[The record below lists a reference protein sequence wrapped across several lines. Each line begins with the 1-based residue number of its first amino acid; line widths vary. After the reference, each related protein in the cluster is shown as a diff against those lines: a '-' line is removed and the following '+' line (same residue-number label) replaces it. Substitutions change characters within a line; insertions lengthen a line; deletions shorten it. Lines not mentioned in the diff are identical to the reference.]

1 MTGLAPNILVI
12 NGHRTPHQSHYG
24 KALFDAVRPL
34 PNVTPHVLSEL
45 YHDFQFNGDY
55 ERGLLSAHKAIV
67 LQFPFYWYSSP
78 AIVKEWIDEVL
89 SRGWAYGGGQALAGK
104 KLMIATTTGAPE
116 ALYRPDGVNGHTV
129 EQLLAPFERT
139 AALCG
144 MVWVSPFILH
154 GVRYLADEQLAER
167 CQTYKRTVQA
177 LV

>member
-1 MTGLAPNILVI
+1 MTGVAPEILVI

-24 KALFDAVRPL
+24 NALFDAVRAL
-34 PNVTPHVLSEL
+34 PNVTPHVLIDL
-45 YHDFQFNGDY
+45 YPDFRINVDH
-55 ERGLLSAHKAIV
+55 ERKLLSAHKAIV

-78 AIVKEWIDEVL
+78 AILKEWIDEVL

-104 KLMIATTTGAPE
+104 KLMIATTTGGPE
-116 ALYRPDGVNGHTV
+116 ALYHPDGVHRHTV

-144 MVWVSPFILH
+144 MIWVTPFVMH
-154 GVRYLADEQLAER
+154 GVRYHSEEMIAQV
-167 CQTYKRTVQA
+167 CQNYVGKVDA